1 LPLDSPPLTPALSS
15 LSLRSFLF
23 SLWAIAY
30 HVLRIASGADAADDL
45 CHSTGNDAN

>member
-1 LPLDSPPLTPALSS
+1 VGYRPH
-15 LSLRSFLF
+15 
-23 SLWAIAY
+23 